1 MSFSITKLKN
11 ILQSSTSV
19 EDSTATSPT
28 TPTSGSTSKFS
39 RKSNRA
45 NNNDR
50 LEPEVGFKLTL
61 DPGSCAGYENGGSGD
76 EANGNHSSSGKTS
89 ASESSANTV
98 VPELQVHL
106 VGARHLTASF
116 GLKSVEGYM
125 IKIKLFPGTIKLDS
139 SIQTTSWPTFG
150 ETFRFPLAASHKSS
164 FRVKKNQPKGEK
176 PQETIPEKLFNG
188 NFVVFTVFALLE
200 LPPGYTA
207 TLKHKTMTFIRQG
220 SQRLKDKPVIG
231 KLVKDVDPPDAKS
244 ANFDQKQNLK
254 KLTTSESQRNLG
266 SVTYFLDPK
275 AFKEVCK
282 GRLFQTEEMWLP
294 IKDITVT
301 GQPAETRAAQIFQ
314 CPKGQVEV
322 TLQLCDYTDV
332 NLNDTPSQEDL
343 SFNIEGPYSPS
354 SSTSS
359 SSATS
364 PTPRLRKEPSCG
376 SPPSSSHS
384 QKNRFSFSGVK
395 RIVKSVKNKDKN
407 HKGLCLKISTA
418 KIRCGIKVKEEFEG
432 VNEKIYLKTTVL
444 EHEILSATWKSEPF
458 RPTLSTRWNQDDCT
472 IVVPLSSLS
481 GLGHIS
487 IRVAL
492 AAKNKVGKKVYLG
505 QVMLG
510 PNAPST
516 NSVKQEQW
524 QKMVAYKGSPIAV
537 WHSFE

>member
-1 MSFSITKLKN
+1 MSFSINKLKN

-19 EDSTATSPT
+19 EDSPT
-28 TPTSGSTSKFS
+28 TPTSEKSSSNFSKFS
-39 RKSNRA
+39 RKSNKA

-50 LEPEVGFKLTL
+50 LDPEVGFKLTL
-61 DPGSCAGYENGGSGD
+61 DPGSCTGYDGD
-76 EANGNHSSSGKTS
+76 VANGNHSSSATATAKTTT
-89 ASESSANTV
+89 SESSAQTV
-98 VPELQVHL
+98 IPELQVHL
-106 VGARHLTASF
+106 VGARHLPASF

-125 IKIKLFPGTIKLDS
+125 VKIKLFPGTIKLDS
-139 SIQTTSWPTFG
+139 SIQTTTWPTFG

-164 FRVKKNQPKGEK
+164 FRVKKNQPKVEK
-176 PQETIPEKLFNG
+176 PEETVPEKLFNG

-231 KLVKDVDPPDAKS
+231 KLVKDVEPPDSKT

-275 AFKEVCK
+275 AFKELCK

-332 NLNDTPSQEDL
+332 NLNDKESKEDL

-472 IVVPLSSLS
+472 IVVPLSSMS
-481 GLGHIS
+481 GLGHVS

-492 AAKNKVGKKVYLG
+492 TAKNKMGKKVYLG

-510 PNAPST
+510 PNAPSS

-524 QKMVAYKGSPIAV
+524 QKMIAYKGSPISV